1 VKAAIENLLHEGAIG
16 LVLTGLM
23 VLLFLKHARH
33 GRGFSSIPLSAL
45 TAFMAISA
53 GGGSVNRM
61 VLGGLAPAFSR

>member
-1 VKAAIENLLHEGAIG
+1 M
-16 LVLTGLM
+16 LTGLM